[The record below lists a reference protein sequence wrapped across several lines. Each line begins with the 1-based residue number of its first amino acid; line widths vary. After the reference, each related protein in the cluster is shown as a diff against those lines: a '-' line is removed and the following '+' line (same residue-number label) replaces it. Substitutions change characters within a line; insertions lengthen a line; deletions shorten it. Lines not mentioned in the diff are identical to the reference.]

1 MCIHT
6 CHSSANYNAARKQ
19 NITSGEVAGIEDWKP
34 EAAVMETVVPSER
47 SVTMEEVLP
56 ELK

>member
-19 NITSGEVAGIEDWKP
+19 NVTSDEVAGIEDWKP
-34 EAAVMETVVPSER
+34 EAAVMETVVLSER
-47 SVTMEEVLP
+47 SVTMEEVLS

>member
-19 NITSGEVAGIEDWKP
+19 NVDSGEVVGIEDWKP
-34 EAAVMETVVPSER
+34 ETAVMETVVPSEM

>member
-1 MCIHT
+1 MRII
-6 CHSSANYNAARKQ
+6 YNAARKQ
-19 NITSGEVAGIEDWKP
+19 NVTSGEVAGIEDWKP